1 MSSPQE
7 HFEELIA
14 ALSTSMGQ
22 TLPVEDGICSI
33 ANEAGEIVINIE
45 LPDSNEHVL
54 LHRMLVPVPAQSD
67 IREARALQLLS
78 LNSHQ
83 MQMGG
88 HWFCIDPEG
97 QAVHLMTSCPIEGLE
112 PGELEEMAE
121 NFIDLGVGLAET
133 LNEEEVEWVGA
144 VTIPNEGIVP

>member
-14 ALSTSMGQ
+14 ALSVSMGQ
-22 TLPVEDGICSI
+22 TLSIEDGICSI
-33 ANEAGEIVINIE
+33 ENQTGEIVINIE
-45 LPDSNEHVL
+45 LPDSNEQLL
-54 LHRMLVPVPAQSD
+54 LHRMLIPVPSQSD
-67 IREARALQLLS
+67 VREARALQLLS

-97 QAVHLMTSCPIEGLE
+97 QAIHLMTSRPINGLE
-112 PGELEEMAE
+112 AGELEKMAE
-121 NFIDLGVGLAET
+121 NFINLGVDLAET
-133 LNEEEVEWVGA
+133 LHEEEIDWVGSA
-144 VTIPNEGIVP
+144 AIPNEGIAP

>member
-1 MSSPQE
+1 MSSPQK

-14 ALSTSMGQ
+14 ALSASMGQ
-22 TLPVEDGICSI
+22 TLSVEDGICAI
-33 ANEAGEIVINIE
+33 ENESGEIVINVE

-97 QAVHLMTSCPIEGLE
+97 QAVHLMTSRPIDGLE
-112 PGELEEMAE
+112 AGALEEMAE
-121 NFIDLGVGLAET
+121 NFINLGIDLAET
-133 LNEEEVEWVGA
+133 LKDEEVEWVGA
-144 VTIPNEGIVP
+144 VAIPNEGIAP